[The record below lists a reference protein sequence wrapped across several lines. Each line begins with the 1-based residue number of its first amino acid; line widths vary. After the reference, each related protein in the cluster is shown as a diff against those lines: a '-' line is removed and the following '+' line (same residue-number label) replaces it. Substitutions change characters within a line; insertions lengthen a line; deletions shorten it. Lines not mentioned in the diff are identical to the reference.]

1 MIKLENIFNDLKNE
15 HLECK
20 MVNDKRLD
28 IDLPFLYLTS
38 RDYMKVSLVQLG
50 ENLYFTDFGKT
61 IDEFESEFDMVKDS
75 QVLLEGLGK
84 LDVNLDK
91 HNLIKLVDEN
101 DIFIQLNQFIYA
113 IIFIQTLIISI

>member
-1 MIKLENIFNDLKNE
+1 MTKLENIFNDLKNE

-61 IDEFESEFDMVKDS
+61 IDEFEREFDEIKGLEILRERLENLGVK
-75 QVLLEGLGK
+75 
-84 LDVNLDK
+84 LDK
-91 HNLIKLVDEN
+91 HNITKLVDEN

-113 IIFIQTLIISI
+113 IVFIQTLIM

>member
-113 IIFIQTLIISI
+113 IIFIQTLII